1 MGIFLVRTRKGPNS
15 AINAMPYISGKYYPV
30 RRIVFFLTEGVLI
43 FSALVLMHLVFLGQE
58 QFIDA
63 VTVSV
68 LRSGLV
74 AVIFQLSLY
83 FFDLYD
89 LNVYSSFADTATR
102 MTQAFGFGCIVLS
115 GLYYLFPVVIIPLGI
130 FWAGYF
136 VICGALAAW
145 RFFYVI
151 ALGRRFFAQPI
162 IILGCGDLAG
172 CIVHEVVDSLDS
184 GYKIVAIV
192 GGGEPQ
198 YDLHRIP
205 FFRLGERKLDD
216 LCGEYQAEMVIVALE
231 DRRGTMPVEELIE
244 CKLDGVDIEAG
255 IGFYEELAS
264 KLMVEKVNPDWIIF
278 SQGFTIGRMNKV
290 GKRFFDLALSA
301 VGLILAS
308 PLMLLSA
315 IVIKLESP
323 GSIFYTQDRV
333 GERGETFQVI
343 KFRSMCQDAEK
354 DGAVWAKKND
364 SRVTRFG
371 NLIRKLRID
380 EIPQLFNVLKGEMSL
395 VGPRPE
401 RPVFVKELA
410 KKIPYYALR
419 HNIKPGVTGWAQVCY
434 PYGASEEDALRK
446 LEYDLYYLKN
456 LSLIMD
462 LWIVFKTVK
471 TVLFQK
477 GAR

>member
-1 MGIFLVRTRKGPNS
+1 
-15 AINAMPYISGKYYPV
+15 MPYISGKYYPV
-30 RRIVFFLTEGVLI
+30 RRIVFFFTEGVLI
-43 FSALVLMHLVFLGQE
+43 FSALLLMHLLFLGQE
-58 QFIDA
+58 EFVTA
-63 VTVSV
+63 FTVSV

-89 LNVYSSFADTATR
+89 LNVYSSFSDTATR
-102 MTQAFGFGCIVLS
+102 MTQAFGFGCIMLS
-115 GLYYLFPVVIIPLGI
+115 GLYYLFPVVIIPLSI

-151 ALGRRFFAQPI
+151 ALDRRFFAQPI
-162 IILGCGDLAG
+162 IVLGSGELAG
-172 CIVHEVVDSLDS
+172 SIAHEVIDNLDS

-192 GGGEPQ
+192 GSSMPQ
-198 YDLHRIP
+198 FNLHGIP
-205 FFRLGERKLDD
+205 YFQLGDRRLDE
-216 LCGEYQAEMVIVALE
+216 LCREYQAEMVIVALE
-231 DRRGTMPVEELIE
+231 DRRGTMPVEELIA
-244 CKLDGVDIEAG
+244 CKLDGAEIEAG
-255 IGFYEELAS
+255 VGFYEELAS

-278 SQGFTIGRMNKV
+278 SQGFTIGRINKV
-290 GKRFFDLALSA
+290 GKRCFDLLLSA

-315 IVIKLESP
+315 IAIKLESP
-323 GSIFYTQDRV
+323 GPIFYTQERV
-333 GERGETFQVI
+333 GERGESFWVI

-354 DGAVWAKKND
+354 NGAVWAQKND
-364 SRVTRFG
+364 CRVTRFG
-371 NLIRKLRID
+371 GLIRKLRVD

-456 LSLIMD
+456 LSLVMD

>member
-1 MGIFLVRTRKGPNS
+1 
-15 AINAMPYISGKYYPV
+15 MPYISGKYYPV
-30 RRIVFFLTEGVLI
+30 RRVVFFLIEGGLI
-43 FSALVLMHLVFLGQE
+43 FSALVLMHLTFLGQE
-58 QFIDA
+58 EFVA
-63 VTVSV
+63 FFSVSI

-115 GLYYLFPVVIIPLGI
+115 GLYYLFPIVVIPLSI
-130 FWAGYF
+130 FWTGYF

-151 ALGRRFFAQPI
+151 ALDRRFFAQNI
-162 IILGCGDLAG
+162 IVLGCGELAEG
-172 CIVHEVVDSLDS
+172 IAHEVIDKLDS
-184 GYKIVAIV
+184 GYRIVAIV
-192 GGGEPQ
+192 GAGLPQ
-198 YDLHRIP
+198 FNLHGIP
-205 FFRLGERKLDD
+205 FFQLGERRLDD
-216 LCGEYQAEMVIVALE
+216 LCREYHAEMVIVALE
-231 DRRGTMPVEELIE
+231 DRRGTMPVAELIA
-244 CKLDGVDIEAG
+244 CKLDGVEIEAG
-255 IGFYEELAS
+255 VGFYEELAS

-278 SQGFTIGRMNKV
+278 SQGFTIGRINKV
-290 GKRFFDLALSA
+290 GKSLFDLVISS
-301 VGLILAS
+301 VGLVLAS
-308 PLMLLSA
+308 PLMLFSA

-323 GSIFYTQDRV
+323 GPIFYTQERV

-354 DGAVWAKKND
+354 EGAVWAQKND
-364 SRVTRFG
+364 CRVTRFG
-371 NLIRKLRID
+371 GLIRKLRID
-380 EIPQLFNVLKGEMSL
+380 EIPQLFNVMKGDMSL

-401 RPVFVKELA
+401 RPVFVNELA

-456 LSLIMD
+456 LSLVMD
-462 LWIVFKTVK
+462 MWIVFQTVK

>member
-1 MGIFLVRTRKGPNS
+1 
-15 AINAMPYISGKYYPV
+15 MPYHSGRHYPV
-30 RRIVFFLTEGVLI
+30 RRIVFFFTEGVLI
-43 FSALVLMHLVFLGQE
+43 FSALLLMHLFFLGQE
-58 QFIDA
+58 EFVSALA
-63 VTVSV
+63 VCV

-89 LNVYSSFADTATR
+89 LNVYSSFSDTATR
-102 MTQAFGFGCIVLS
+102 MTQSFGFGCIALA
-115 GLYYLFPVVIIPLGI
+115 GLYYVFPVAIIPLSI
-130 FWAGYF
+130 FWTGYL

-151 ALGRRFFAQPI
+151 ALDRRFFARPI
-162 IILGCGDLAG
+162 IILGDGELAG
-172 CIVHEVVDSLDS
+172 SIAHEVIDSLDS

-192 GGGEPQ
+192 GTSPPQ
-198 YDLHRIP
+198 FNLHGIP
-205 FFRLGERKLDD
+205 YFQLGERRLDD
-216 LCGEYQAEMVIVALE
+216 LCRECQVEMVIVALE
-231 DRRGTMPVEELIE
+231 DRRGTMPVKDLIA
-244 CKLDGVDIEAG
+244 CKLDGLEVEAG
-255 IGFYEELAS
+255 VGFYEELAS

-278 SQGFTIGRMNKV
+278 SQGFTIGRINNF
-290 GKRFFDLALSA
+290 GKRLFDLLFSA
-301 VGLILAS
+301 VGLLLAS
-308 PLMLLSA
+308 PLMLLTA
-315 IVIKLESP
+315 IIIKLESP
-323 GSIFYTQDRV
+323 GPIFYSQERV
-333 GERGETFQVI
+333 GRRGESFWVI

-354 DGAVWAKKND
+354 HGAVWAQKND
-364 SRVTRFG
+364 CRVTKFG
-371 NLIRKLRID
+371 SLIRKLRID
-380 EIPQLFNVLKGEMSL
+380 EIPQLVNVLKGEMSL

-401 RPVFVKELA
+401 RPVFVNELV

-456 LSLIMD
+456 LSLVMD
-462 LWIVFKTVK
+462 LWIVFQTVK

>member
-1 MGIFLVRTRKGPNS
+1 
-15 AINAMPYISGKYYPV
+15 MPYLSGKYYPI
-30 RRIVFFLTEGVLI
+30 RRIVFFFTEGVLI
-43 FSALVLMHLVFLGQE
+43 FLALLLMHLIFLGQE
-58 QFIDA
+58 EFVGA
-63 VTVSV
+63 FVVSV

-89 LNVYSSFADTATR
+89 LNVYSSFSDTATR

-115 GLYYLFPVVIIPLGI
+115 GLYYAFPVVIIPLGI

-136 VICGALAAW
+136 VVCGALAAW

-151 ALGRRFFAQPI
+151 ALDRRFFAQNI
-162 IILGCGDLAG
+162 IVLGCGELAG
-172 CIVHEVVDSLDS
+172 GIAHEVIDKLDS
-184 GYKIVAIV
+184 GYKIVAII
-192 GGGEPQ
+192 GSALPQ
-198 YDLHRIP
+198 FDLHGIP
-205 FFRLGERKLDD
+205 FFQLGERRIDD
-216 LCGEYQAEMVIVALE
+216 LCREYHAEMIIVALE

-244 CKLDGVDIEAG
+244 CKLDGVEIVAG
-255 IGFYEELAS
+255 VGFYEELAS

-278 SQGFTIGRMNKV
+278 SQGFTIGRINTL
-290 GKRFFDLALSA
+290 GKRLFDLAISSL
-301 VGLILAS
+301 GLILAS
-308 PLMLLSA
+308 PLMLVSA
-315 IVIKLESP
+315 IVIKFESP
-323 GSIFYTQDRV
+323 GSVFYTQERV
-333 GERGETFQVI
+333 GERGKSFLVI

-354 DGAVWAKKND
+354 NGAVWAQKND

-371 NLIRKLRID
+371 GLIRKLRID

-462 LWIVFKTVK
+462 IWIVFQTVK